1 MGNYYGDCPTCDKKG
16 VKLRGLAGDRRCG
29 RCHKARKQK
38 KLCACGC
45 GQITENTF
53 VTGHNTRLLP
63 PEEQGRRGRENVK
76 VDWSNVRPLIRAK
89 YKKIA
94 GRHEHKW
101 VAEVK
106 LGRPLQ
112 KGEIVHH
119 IDGNSWNND
128 PSNLEV
134 MTQSEHCKAH
144 DFGKKK
150 HG

>member
-1 MGNYYGDCPTCDKKG
+1 MGNRYGTCPVCGKSGKVYG
-16 VKLRGLAGDRRCG
+16 VAPDLWCSKCNQT
-29 RCHKARKQK
+29 RKVK
-38 KLCACGC
+38 SPCACGC
-45 GQITENTF
+45 GELTLNTF
-53 VTGHNTRLLP
+53 VSGHNVRLLS
-63 PEEQGRRGRENVK
+63 PEEQGRRGRQNIK
-76 VDWSNVRPLIRAK
+76 VDWSSVRPLVRAK
-89 YKKIA
+89 YKKVA

-128 PSNLEV
+128 PSNLQV

-144 DFGKKK
+144 DFGRKK